1 MRRMAVIVQKY
12 GGWAVA
18 DAQKIMNVA
27 RRVAETTAGG
37 HRLVVVVSAMG
48 KTTDSLVALAHQI
61 TPTPDPRE
69 TDMLLAT
76 GEQVTIA
83 LLAMALH
90 SLGFKARSFTGAQV
104 SLVTDA
110 AHTKARIRRIRGE
123 RVRPALPAGE
133 IGIVARFHGG
143 SPDNEVTPL
152 RRGGPGLPRVGPGAA
167 PPPRASASSART
179 DAA

>member
-12 GGWAVA
+12 GGSSVA

-27 RRVAETTAGG
+27 RRVAEATAGG

-90 SLGFKARSFTGAQV
+90 SLVFNALSFTGAQV
-104 SLVTDA
+104 SLVT
-110 AHTKARIRRIRGE
+110 
-123 RVRPALPAGE
+123 
-133 IGIVARFHGG
+133 VAR
-143 SPDNEVTPL
+143 SEEL
-152 RRGGPGLPRVGPGAA
+152 RAGIK
-167 PPPRASASSART
+167 T
-179 DAA
+179 I